1 MPADLRITVFCSCA
15 FFKIHRLEDGVL
27 SVLLFDRK
35 RGGLY
40 FPLALQSCVLGF
52 LLFIFGGIV
61 GKEVELDGTVI
72 FLRRIRFRQDMICY
86 NIHTAD
92 KQVLVHDPVEEF

>member
-1 MPADLRITVFCSCA
+1 MPADLCIPILCRCA

-27 SVLLFDRK
+27 SVLLFDCK

-40 FPLALQSCVLGF
+40 FPLTFQGGVLGF
-52 LLFIFGGIV
+52 LFFLFGSIV
-61 GKEVELDGTVI
+61 SEKVKLDSTVI
-72 FLRRIRFRQDMICY
+72 LLRRVRFRQDMICY

-92 KQVLVHDPVEEF
+92 KQILVHDPVKQL

>member
-1 MPADLRITVFCSCA
+1 MPADLGIAVFGGCA

-40 FPLALQSCVLGF
+40 FPLTLQCSVLSF
-52 LLFIFGGIV
+52 LLFLFGGIV
-61 GKEVELDGTVI
+61 SEEVKLDSAVF
-72 FLRRIRFRQDMICY
+72 FLRCFGLRQDMICY
-86 NIHTAD
+86 NVHTAD
-92 KQVLVHDPVEEF
+92 KQILVHDPVEEF